1 MCVCVCVIEMW
12 PKGWQGRKIIVHR
25 PNQIQ
30 LEGSV
35 ISLKEFSGFA
45 GMVPGGLSQDLTS

>member
-1 MCVCVCVIEMW
+1 M
-12 PKGWQGRKIIVHR
+12 VHR

-35 ISLKEFSGFA
+35 ISLKEFSEFA
-45 GMVPGGLSQDLTS
+45 RRFPAGLSQDLTS